1 MTTTVQK
8 RLKELKRQEK
18 QKAKTE
24 VRRNK
29 ALAGREREHSGR
41 ATAAANT
48 HAGSVTDADGHDMEN
63 PT

>member
-8 RLKELKRQEK
+8 RSKELKRQEK

-24 VRRNK
+24 VRRKK
-29 ALAGREREHSGR
+29 ALAGREREHHGR
-41 ATAAANT
+41 AKAVANS
-48 HAGSVTDADGHDMEN
+48 HAKSVTDADGHDIEN

>member
-18 QKAKTE
+18 QKAKSE

-29 ALAGREREHSGR
+29 ALAGREQGHHGR
-41 ATAAANT
+41 AKAVANS
-48 HAGSVTDADGHDMEN
+48 HAKRVTDADGHDIEN